1 MENGYIK
8 IIDRKKDLVKLQ
20 AGEYVSLGKV
30 ESQLKTHPLV
40 DNICVYANSNKTHTV
55 ALVVPIKEQLERFA
69 AKLDPNNND
78 KEKDLHDLCEDKTVK
93 EAVAKA
99 LGDHGKHHKLEKFEI
114 PTRVTLISTPWT
126 PEMGLVTAA
135 FKLKRKEL
143 QIKYQEDIDKMYQ

>member
-55 ALVVPIKEQLERFA
+55 ALVVPIKEHLE
-69 AKLDPNNND
+69 KLS
-78 KEKDLHDLCEDKTVK
+78 EKINIKNKDFVELCEDDTVAD
-93 EAVAKA
+93 AVAKA
-99 LGDHGKHHKLEKFEI
+99 LIDHGKHHKLEKFEI
-114 PTRVTLISTPWT
+114 PTKVRLISTAWT

-143 QIKYQEDIDKMYQ
+143 QIKYQEDIDKMYS

>member
-40 DNICVYANSNKTHTV
+40 DNVCVYANSNKTHTV
-55 ALVVPIKEQLERFA
+55 ALVVPIKEQLEKFA
-69 AKLDPNNND
+69 AKLDPNNN
-78 KEKDLHDLCEDKTVK
+78 KEKDLSDLCEDKAVK

-99 LGDHGKHHKLEKFEI
+99 LGEHGRQHKLEKFEI
-114 PTRVTLISTPWT
+114 PTKVTLISTPWT